1 MNQFDNIIGY
11 QSVKNEV
18 RRICDVV
25 KDSEKYKKLGIELPK
40 GLLLHGVPRVG
51 KTLFADA
58 FISECNRTAFVCRK
72 NLPENEFVKFLKGMF
87 EEAKQKTPSVILL
100 DDVDKFASVNE
111 DCDNAEKCAVLQSCI
126 DDIKNSDV
134 LL

>member
-18 RRICDVV
+18 IRICDVV

-40 GLLLHGVPRVG
+40 GLLFHGVPGVG

-58 FISECNRTAFVCRK
+58 FISECNRTAFICRK
-72 NLPENEFVKFLKGMF
+72 NLPKKRICEISKGY
-87 EEAKQKTPSVILL
+87 V
-100 DDVDKFASVNE
+100 
-111 DCDNAEKCAVLQSCI
+111 
-126 DDIKNSDV
+126 
-134 LL
+134 